1 MSDPI
6 RYWRLAAGAQATLGE
21 AKIDAEGKDERRG
34 FSMLA
39 YTGDEVLLQLQMFAP
54 PERVVFDLSG
64 MSVKREVIP
73 ILAYHDIHQI
83 AGQSSLIA
91 NNGERIDIQGHLSS
105 TTDTGRMV
113 AGLSDEGFPWEASI
127 GLEATKIEEVAEGDT
142 VELNGRTFDGPLV
155 VARKFT
161 LKESS
166 FVPFGAD
173 SATSAFALSGGGS
186 LTGPLTAKENDMDN
200 KATLAELKAAFPSD
214 LEFVIEAAEG
224 ELTIEA
230 AKALAYERLVASHAA
245 QDATNSAALQAAKTE
260 AETAK
265 AELARVQLNPPV
277 ATTRSGFQAI
287 SGDFK
292 VKVQELKDAGK
303 SGEDALKIAG
313 RRYPELRKA
322 MLAEANGGQEP
333 SDFKLTGVFQ

>member
-1 MSDPI
+1 MSDLI

-64 MSVKREVIP
+64 MSVKREIIP

-127 GLEATKIEEVAEGDT
+127 GLEATEIEEVAEGDT

-173 SATSAFALSGGGS
+173 SATSRRLTNRATHGQGERHGQGDSGR
-186 LTGPLTAKENDMDN
+186 
-200 KATLAELKAAFPSD
+200 
-214 LEFVIEAAEG
+214 AEG
-224 ELTIEA
+224 RISQRPSLRHRSCRRRAHHRSCEG
-230 AKALAYERLVASHAA
+230 S
-245 QDATNSAALQAAKTE
+245 
-260 AETAK
+260 
-265 AELARVQLNPPV
+265 RV
-277 ATTRSGFQAI
+277 
-287 SGDFK
+287 
-292 VKVQELKDAGK
+292 
-303 SGEDALKIAG
+303 
-313 RRYPELRKA
+313 
-322 MLAEANGGQEP
+322 
-333 SDFKLTGVFQ
+333 